1 MEKNMKIMTE
11 CEKLDAGLAYD
22 FGIKGLT
29 TES

>member
-1 MEKNMKIMTE
+1 MEKDMNTMTE

-22 FGIKGLT
+22 FGIKGST